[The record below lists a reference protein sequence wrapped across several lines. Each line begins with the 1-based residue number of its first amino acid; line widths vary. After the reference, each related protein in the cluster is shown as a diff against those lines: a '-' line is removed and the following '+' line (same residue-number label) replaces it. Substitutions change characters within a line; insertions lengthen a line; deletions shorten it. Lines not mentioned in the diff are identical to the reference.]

1 MLIQIF
7 HNLYT
12 PELLTPET
20 NEQNKKLKTGFTK
33 EVCALAGDET
43 YLLTSFLSR
52 ADSVLSYG

>member
-1 MLIQIF
+1 
-7 HNLYT
+7 LYT

-43 YLLTSFLSR
+43 YLLTSFLCR